1 MAKGKAVQAARI
13 IRNRLAG
20 RCPVTGGCVTRMT
33 EESFLRVCGRH
44 QELARK
50 KAGNVGWGGPGSAQ
64 FCIECQGKHLP
75 QELEIIDME
84 ENMPSKKAEGKC
96 DCCGKT
102 KRVKKVHGYMA
113 CSICEHLVRAVKNSP
128 ELVRRLWGDAHG
140 AEIGGNE
147 EGLADGIRQALNV
160 PGDVASG
167 ELPRLIGDLMLER
180 GQYAAVL
187 DGVRKALEAAV
198 DDDLV
203 EVAGRRMAML
213 RKLDE
218 MYNAEHKRR
227 DELAEVITC
236 MEQELEDSRSAAS
249 SLQAELDELCKS
261 HHLLSATVAELEE
274 SLEVAEDEDVVDVA
288 DDMVAELRSLKAEV
302 QRLRDKPKPAILTV
316 ERQAGPDM
324 IPLSRLVAD
333 EELRVQIDGL
343 ARLLGERQ

>member
-1 MAKGKAVQAARI
+1 MAGVLSVRETKMAKGKTVQAARI

-50 KAGNVGWGGPGSAQ
+50 KAGNVGWGGPCSAQ

-128 ELVRRLWGDAHG
+128 ELVLRLWGDAHG

-160 PGDVASG
+160 PDDVASG
-167 ELPRLIGDLMLER
+167 ELPGMVGDLMLER
-180 GQYAAVL
+180 RQYAAEL
-187 DGVRKALEAAV
+187 DGVRKALEADGE
-198 DDDLV
+198 DDMV
-203 EVAGRRMAML
+203 EVAERRMAVLSKM
-213 RKLDE
+213 E
-218 MYNAEHKRR
+218 SMFAAEHERR
-227 DELAEVITC
+227 EDLERRLAAQPQPAV
-236 MEQELEDSRSAAS
+236 
-249 SLQAELDELCKS
+249 LD
-261 HHLLSATVAELEE
+261 T
-274 SLEVAEDEDVVDVA
+274 
-288 DDMVAELRSLKAEV
+288 
-302 QRLRDKPKPAILTV
+302 
-316 ERQAGPDM
+316 AGGIDM

-343 ARLLGERQ
+343 AKLLGERP